1 MQPHHLLSEE
11 FRKTLGS
18 FVPVE
23 DFLMN
28 FICSSCVPIF
38 HVKLQRMVSATAG
51 LGLEAG
57 LKQLDPPGVGRFV
70 LYTKLQRTK
79 RKCKSDR
86 VMAESQNGLG

>member
-1 MQPHHLLSEE
+1 M
-11 FRKTLGS
+11 
-18 FVPVE
+18 
-23 DFLMN
+23 
-28 FICSSCVPIF
+28 PIF

-79 RKCKSDR
+79 RNAR
-86 VMAESQNGLG
+86 VIGSWQNHRMVWAERYFKGHLVQFAGCD